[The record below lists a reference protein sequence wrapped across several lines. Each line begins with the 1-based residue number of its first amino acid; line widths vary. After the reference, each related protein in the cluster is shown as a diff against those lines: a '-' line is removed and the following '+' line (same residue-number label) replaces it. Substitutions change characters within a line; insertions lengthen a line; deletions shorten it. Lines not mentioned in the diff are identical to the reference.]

1 MSLIIV
7 PIDVHDL
14 YICGCK
20 VVISFVELLCSTLCL
35 IQKELHVSTKN
46 QSLNNCDLACH
57 ISLCLWLRSLPTDGI
72 DCCKSQYTNT
82 IYITSYFLREMAKS
96 KIIRR
101 GCKTTETISSFEP
114 RREKTG
120 FLHMQ
125 KQRRRSA
132 SR

>member
-20 VVISFVELLCSTLCL
+20 VDIFVELLCSTLCL
-35 IQKELHVSTKN
+35 IQKELSTKN

-57 ISLCLWLRSLPTDGI
+57 ISLCLWLRSLPTDEI
-72 DCCKSQYTNT
+72 VCCKSQYINT

-96 KIIRR
+96 KIIGR
-101 GCKTTETISSFEP
+101 GCKTTETVSSFEP
-114 RREKTG
+114 RREKTD
-120 FLHMQ
+120 FLHMR